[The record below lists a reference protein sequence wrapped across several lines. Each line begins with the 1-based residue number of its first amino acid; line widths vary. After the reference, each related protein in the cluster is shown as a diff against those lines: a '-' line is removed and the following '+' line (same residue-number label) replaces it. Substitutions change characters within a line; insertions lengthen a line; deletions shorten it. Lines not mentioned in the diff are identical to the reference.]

1 MSREIVLESAD
12 LRVVLLPE
20 IGGTVTGIFHKRLQK
35 SVLGRVP
42 WDVVREPDPDLFAS
56 DEAIWLTRY
65 SGGWPLM
72 FPNAGD
78 ACRFGGVDHGFHGE
92 ASLAA
97 WHATPLPSG
106 LRLEHEFRALPVRMT
121 RRFTLQGDV
130 LHLTETAENTGD
142 VAVDVMWGQH
152 VTFGSDLLDGPVVID
167 AGAARIVVDAS
178 FDPQAN
184 PWVPGATGQWPTVPA
199 KAGTADAS
207 RPTGQMASLAYLT
220 DFARPFVAI
229 RRLDG
234 SLAAALSWQGGV
246 FDCVWY
252 WCELQGTPE
261 PPWNGRT
268 RLIGLEPCSTACGH
282 GLTEAARRGA
292 RLIRLAPNAPVTS
305 TLRLHVFQA
314 AGAVTGT
321 DSHGRAIVQ

>member
-1 MSREIVLESAD
+1 VTGDIVLESAD
-12 LRVVLLPE
+12 LRVVLSPE
-20 IGGTVTGIFHKRLQK
+20 IGGTVTSIFHKGLQK

-42 WDVVREPDPDLFAS
+42 WDVVRQPDPDLFAS

-78 ACRFGGVDHGFHGE
+78 ACRFRGVDHGFHGE

-106 LRLEHEFRALPVRMT
+106 VRLERKFRALPVRMT
-121 RRFTLQGDV
+121 RSFTLQGDV
-130 LHLTETAENTGD
+130 LHLTETAENTGA
-142 VAVDVMWGQH
+142 VAVEVMWGQH
-152 VTFGSDLLDGPVVID
+152 VTFGSDLLDGPVAID
-167 AGAARIVVDAS
+167 AGATRITVDES
-178 FDPQAN
+178 FDPPAN
-184 PWVPGATGQWPTVPA
+184 PWALGATGNWPLVPA
-199 KAGTADAS
+199 KTGAANAS
-207 RPTGQMASLAYLT
+207 RPAAPMAALAYLT
-220 DFARPFVAI
+220 DFAQPFVAI

-234 SLAAALSWQGGV
+234 SLAAALSWQGSV

-261 PPWNGRT
+261 QPWNGQT

-282 GLTEAARRGA
+282 GLAEAAGKGA
-292 RLIRLAPNAPVTS
+292 RLIRLAPGDPVRS
-305 TLRLHVFQA
+305 TLRLHVFQP

-321 DSHGRAIVQ
+321 DPQGRATLD